1 MEKLEITNI
10 EAIPY
15 RLPTRREF
23 RWAGLQES
31 VGGFVCVKIS
41 TNAGITGYGE
51 ATPLPDWGGDY
62 HRHCGETMI
71 SVQDIVLN
79 VLSPLLMGQDATNV
93 AKAHQIMDAYVR
105 GNTYAKAAI
114 DIALYDIWGK
124 ATNQPVYKLLG
135 GKVRDSVVVG
145 HMIGL
150 MPLEEAR
157 VEAKGAYADGIRAF
171 QIKSGENFDEDVRI
185 VKMLREEF
193 GDKVWLRLD
202 ANKGYGNVKTALNIL
217 NQMVDKNGKPLLD
230 MVEQPVEGFEDMA
243 FVTAKVPMKT
253 ITDESTWNMADA
265 FEAIK
270 HRATDAMSIYIAKA
284 GGLYEAQK
292 VAMLCDTYHLPV
304 DTNGS
309 LESAIG
315 TAANVHFCLSQP
327 AATIPSVI
335 SINAPAG
342 KHICKF
348 GGHFYEDDICVD
360 ALPVKD
366 GALLPLENPGLGID
380 IDEEKLE
387 KYRIKG

>member
-1 MEKLEITNI
+1 MSKITKI
-10 EAIPY
+10 EVIPF

-23 RWAGLQES
+23 RWAGLQDS
-31 VGGFVCVKIS
+31 IGGFVCVKIH
-41 TNAGITGYGE
+41 TEAGVIGYGE

-62 HRHCGETMI
+62 NRHCGETMI
-71 SVQDIVLN
+71 SVCDIVEN
-79 VLSPLLMGQDATNV
+79 VLTPKLLGVDVTNI
-93 AKAHQIMDAYVR
+93 AKIHQIMESFVR
-105 GNTYAKAAI
+105 GNSYAKCAI
-114 DIALYDIWGK
+114 DIACYDAWGK
-124 ATNQPVYKLLG
+124 LTNQPVYKLLG
-135 GKVRDSVVVG
+135 GKVRESVQVG

-157 VEAKGAYADGIRAF
+157 AEAKGAYADGIRAF
-171 QIKSGENFDEDVRI
+171 QIKSGEDPQEDIKI

-193 GDKVWLRLD
+193 GKDVWLRLD
-202 ANKGYGNVKTALNIL
+202 ANKGYKDVKNAINIL
-217 NQMVDKNGKPLLD
+217 RAMTDANGTPLLD
-230 MVEQPVEGFEDMA
+230 MVEQPVEGFSDMA
-243 FVTAKVPMKT
+243 FVTANVSMKT

-265 FEAIK
+265 YEAIK
-270 HRATDAMSIYIAKA
+270 CRATDAMSVYLAKA

-292 VAMLCDTYHLPV
+292 IAMLCQTFNLPI

-327 AATIPSVI
+327 AASLPSII

-360 ALPVKD
+360 ALPVEN
-366 GALLPLENPGLGID
+366 GNLLPLEKPGLGIE
-380 IDEEKLE
+380 IDEAKME
-387 KYRIKG
+387 KYRIKL

>member
-1 MEKLEITNI
+1 MAKITKI
-10 EAIPY
+10 ETIQY

-23 RWAGLQES
+23 RWAGLQDS
-31 VGGFVCVKIS
+31 IGGFVCVKVYTDEGVI
-41 TNAGITGYGE
+41 GYGE

-62 HRHCGETMI
+62 HRHCGETMN
-71 SVQDIVLN
+71 SVEDIIMN
-79 VLSPLLMGQDATNV
+79 VFAPLLVGEDPTNIV
-93 AKAHQIMDAYVR
+93 KAHQIMDTYVR
-105 GNTYAKAAI
+105 GNTYAKCAV
-114 DIALYDIWGK
+114 DIALYDAWGK
-124 ATNQPVYKLLG
+124 LTGLPVYKLLG
-135 GKVRDSVVVG
+135 GKVRESVQVG

-150 MPLEEAR
+150 MPMEEAR
-157 VEAKGAYADGIRAF
+157 IEARGAYEDGIRAF
-171 QIKSGENFDEDVRI
+171 QIKSGEDFEDDVKT

-193 GDKVWLRLD
+193 GSDVWLRLD
-202 ANKGYGNVKTALNIL
+202 ANKGYGDRKTALNIL
-217 NQMVDKNGKPLLD
+217 RKMTDEKGNPLLD

-243 FVTAKVPMKT
+243 FITSNVPMKT
-253 ITDESTWNMADA
+253 ITDESTWNLADA
-265 FEAIK
+265 FEAVK
-270 HRATDAMSIYIAKA
+270 MQATDAMSIYLAKA

-292 VAMLCDTYHLPV
+292 IAMLCDTYHIPV

-327 AATIPSVI
+327 AATLPSVI

-348 GGHFYEDDICVD
+348 AGHFYEDDICVD

-366 GALLPLENPGLGID
+366 GAILALEKPGLGIE

-387 KYRIKG
+387 KYRVRK